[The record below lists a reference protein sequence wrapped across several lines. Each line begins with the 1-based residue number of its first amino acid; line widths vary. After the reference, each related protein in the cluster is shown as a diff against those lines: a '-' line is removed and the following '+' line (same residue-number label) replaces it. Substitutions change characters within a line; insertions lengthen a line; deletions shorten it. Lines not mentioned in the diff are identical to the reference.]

1 MPIRDNRD
9 ILPRPEWL
17 KWYIKDWLNAV
28 ADFEADQYGWY
39 HRLLMHAALQGNPP
53 GYLPSDE
60 RSLKRIAHYVDPAK
74 STYGSVLSA
83 AGGNPLLND
92 YIKEQETKWQEV
104 LDKFE
109 PSEQYEGLLFNL
121 RMKKTID
128 EVCQIREGRARGG
141 EEAAKLLHGKK
152 TKESTSKVLETS
164 TGASSATED
173 ESNQQKTTQ
182 TDFPELP
189 KPLEETSESSSA
201 NFQLA
206 LISSS
211 ATPRASSSLSSSL
224 VDGKPSLLGKR
235 SKRRIET
242 EFDSEKFQID
252 NRMREWFRKEF
263 PELKEDDYQFIR
275 NQFCNARET
284 YGARAKDWWASFRY
298 FVTNRMAE
306 EDFVARLPSKRNNP
320 ETGANR
326 NGHKYESNLAER
338 ERLAREEDEWL
349 RVRKSG
355 GGDSGESSKALQLPT
370 DELNRKGQ
378 NR

>member
-17 KWYIKDWLNAV
+17 KWYMKDWLNAV

-39 HRLLMHAALQGNPP
+39 HRLLMYAALQGNPP
-53 GYLPSDE
+53 GYLPSDD
-60 RSLKRIAHYVDPAK
+60 RVLKKIAHYADPAK

-83 AGGNPLLND
+83 AGGNPLLTD
-92 YIKEQETKWQEV
+92 YIKEQEAKWQEV

-128 EVCQIREGRARGG
+128 EVLQIREGRAKGG

-152 TKESTSKVLETS
+152 TKESTSKALETS
-164 TGASSATED
+164 SDVSLAKEEVETS
-173 ESNQQKTTQ
+173 
-182 TDFPELP
+182 FPVLP
-189 KPLEETSESSSA
+189 KQLEETSEPSSA
-201 NFQLA
+201 NFQLV
-206 LISSS
+206 LIPSS
-211 ATPRASSSLSSSL
+211 ATTRASSSLSSSL
-224 VDGKPSLLGKR
+224 VDGKPSLLGNKKGRKR
-235 SKRRIET
+235 VET
-242 EFDSEKFQID
+242 EFVAEKFLID

-263 PELKEDDYQFIR
+263 PDLKEDDYQFIR

-298 FVTNRMAE
+298 FITNRMAE
-306 EDFVARLPSKRNNP
+306 EDFVARLPSKRYNP

-326 NGHKYESNLAER
+326 NGNRYESAIAER
-338 ERLAREEDEWL
+338 ERIAQEHEDHLQRL
-349 RVRKSG
+349 RSG
-355 GGDSGESSKALQLPT
+355 GHGDSPESSKALQLPP
-370 DELNRKGQ
+370 DFSKRS
-378 NR
+378 